1 MAKVIFGF
9 DEFLEIAVSNGFLPG
24 PIVRARVKGN
34 RINFVIRTGS
44 FVLPFIPASLKY
56 LRFEDSHAVFE
67 LAVVSNRVNK
77 VMSRLNQMFGP
88 EMPAY
93 VKLEY
98 PHLSVDIDGLLTE
111 KNIRG
116 VRVKDIF
123 LENGE
128 FTVITEN
135 T

>member
-1 MAKVIFGF
+1 MAKVIFDF
-9 DEFLEIAVSNGFLPG
+9 EELVEIVVCNRLLPG
-24 PIVRARVKGN
+24 PIVRARVKGD
-34 RINFVIRTGS
+34 RINLVIRTGS

-56 LRFEDSHAVFE
+56 LRFEDSRAVFE
-67 LAVVSNRVNK
+67 LAVVSNLVSK
-77 VMSRLNQMFGP
+77 AVSRLSQMFGA
-88 EMPAY
+88 EMPTY

-98 PHLSVDIDGLLTE
+98 PNISVDIDRLLAE
-111 KNIRG
+111 RNIRG
-116 VRVKDIF
+116 VRVKEIF